1 LIFKGTELMMKK
13 ACIASAALV
22 VFCVFTIGAQIA
34 PDARTPEQ
42 VVAHHLAVF
51 TQHDLEGVLSDYADD
66 AIFIAPKQ
74 TVQGKAALCQL
85 FESLFANGNAKA
97 PAPVFE
103 MKVTADG
110 DVGYEH
116 WVLNPGKPGSMAG
129 TDAFVVR
136 HGKILFHTVVEVHP
150 AIATQ

>member
-1 LIFKGTELMMKK
+1 MIK
-13 ACIASAALV
+13 ACLTSAALV
-22 VFCVFTIGAQIA
+22 VLCVFAMHAQNA
-34 PDARTPEQ
+34 SDARTPEQ
-42 VVAHHLAVF
+42 VVTHHLAVI

-74 TVQGKAALCQL
+74 TVQGKPALRHL
-85 FESLFANGNAKA
+85 FESFFANGDGKA

-103 MKVTADG
+103 AKVTADG

-116 WVLNPGKPGSMAG
+116 WVSNPGKPGSMAG

-150 AIATQ
+150 ATASQP

>member
-1 LIFKGTELMMKK
+1 MKT
-13 ACIASAALV
+13 AFLVSATLVILCAVSMPAQDASES
-22 VFCVFTIGAQIA
+22 
-34 PDARTPEQ
+34 RTPEQ
-42 VVAHHLAVF
+42 VVKHHLAVF

-74 TVQGKAALCQL
+74 TVQGKVALRHL
-85 FESLFANGNAKA
+85 FESFFATGDNKA

-103 MKVTADG
+103 AKVTADG

-116 WVLNPGKPGSMAG
+116 WISNPGKPGSMAG

-136 HGKILFHTVVEVHP
+136 HGKILFHTVVEVHSTVDSRP
-150 AIATQ
+150 